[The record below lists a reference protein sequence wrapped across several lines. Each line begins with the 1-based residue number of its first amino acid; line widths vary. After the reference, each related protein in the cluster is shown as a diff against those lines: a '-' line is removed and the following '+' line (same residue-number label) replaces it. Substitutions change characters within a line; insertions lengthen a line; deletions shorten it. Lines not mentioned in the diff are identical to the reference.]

1 MAPKAPAITPE
12 AHMAEVLRLLGF
24 DADPEAAQAPARFV
38 EFLAGLA
45 PGRPSPVLDLL
56 ATASTDP
63 IVLRAVPF
71 HSLCAHHLVPF
82 HGTATIVIRPAGR
95 IAGLGGLV
103 RLLHH
108 HALGTQ
114 LQERLGAVLASD
126 LRAQL
131 GATCAGVRLVAH
143 HLCLEMRGARSQA
156 EVETVAWS
164 GEPDDVLL
172 RLLIPT

>member
-1 MAPKAPAITPE
+1 MAPKAPPATPE
-12 AHMAEVLRLLGF
+12 AHMGEVLRLLGF
-24 DADPEAAQAPARFV
+24 DADPEATQAPVRFV
-38 EFLAGLA
+38 EFLEGLA
-45 PGRPSPVLDLL
+45 PGRPSPELDLL
-56 ATASTDP
+56 DTPSTDP

-82 HGTATIVIRPAGR
+82 YGTATLVVRPEGR

-108 HALGTQ
+108 HALRTQ
-114 LQERLGAVLASD
+114 LQERLGAQLAAD
-126 LRAQL
+126 LRARL
-131 GATCAGVRLVAH
+131 GAACVGVRLTAH

-164 GEPDDVLL
+164 GEPDEALH
-172 RLLIPT
+172 RLLIPG